1 MIIICHTKRVFTSE
15 LIDKSPI
22 PPAPRLESRV
32 ITLLQSSAL
41 IFTKSKEKCS
51 RHPWIMSESQSRLKY
66 RLSIY
71 QMSLSKPFWKKII
84 PLLFNLSLV
93 NFPLLQP
100 VLFVVPT
107 LVIVWHT
114 LTMNVSD
121 WTAQI
126 YCSKLCRLTV
136 FVAVLTKAWYVFFSK
151 PFDINV
157 FEYAS
162 GPLLL

>member
-126 YCSKLCRLTV
+126 LFKIVQAHCLRWVDESLIC
-136 FVAVLTKAWYVFFSK
+136 VLLRTFWYQCFW
-151 PFDINV
+151 IC
-157 FEYAS
+157 
-162 GPLLL
+162 